1 MFQNSIILKI
11 KGFLFVLKNVV
22 IRVTF
27 LLCEKYLGFS
37 MNDLC
42 SSDLRLWS
50 VIGWPARGLCLGHM
64 SVVCD
69 RVTYLSSVIR

>member
-42 SSDLRLWS
+42 SSDLRL
-50 VIGWPARGLCLGHM
+50 
-64 SVVCD
+64 
-69 RVTYLSSVIR
+69 